1 MTPSNYSGVAP
12 KDGNGDDDG
21 MDDMGFVDFR
31 KD

>member
-1 MTPSNYSGVAP
+1 MTPTNYSGVAP

-21 MDDMGFVDFR
+21 MHDIGFVEIR